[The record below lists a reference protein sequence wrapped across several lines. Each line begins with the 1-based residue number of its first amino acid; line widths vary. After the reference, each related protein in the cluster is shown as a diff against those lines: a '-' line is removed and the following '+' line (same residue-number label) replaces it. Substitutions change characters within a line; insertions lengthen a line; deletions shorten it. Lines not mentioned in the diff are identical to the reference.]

1 MNYTGGAEGG
11 QKRQSSW
18 GAGSSVP
25 GPYLGLEGEAHLK
38 DQPEDMQK
46 DKHRQAS
53 EFEFPSKVDPA
64 TPI

>member
-53 EFEFPSKVDPA
+53 
-64 TPI
+64 